1 MNKCSITAFII
12 GIFITVS
19 SLAFFGQMMQMP
31 SKGFQM
37 GSQMMFPTPEP
48 TKCNCK
54 CNQNGIES
62 SNPSVGATGSI
73 GVVGI
78 GAAC

>member
-1 MNKCSITAFII
+1 MNKCSITAFLI
-12 GIFITVS
+12 GITITVS
-19 SLAFFGQMMQMP
+19 SLAFFGQMLQMP

-54 CNQNGIES
+54 CN
-62 SNPSVGATGSI
+62 
-73 GVVGI
+73 
-78 GAAC
+78 